1 MKEMKEVIFGS
12 DLIILKDNHV
22 TSSILPKKADE
33 LGQRIKVDSN
43 VVIEGAVY
51 SDTIE
56 VTTGPSVFKS
66 ATYANKELHVFGDL
80 VKNVKFEKAV
90 ASASA
95 VAAMPS
101 KGLCIFGS
109 DINAATVRLKNCF
122 VAGSIFAADIYL
134 ENVVVLGGV
143 FSSKTLEIDSSII
156 GTFNSP
162 EVRSRG
168 CNYLL
173 FPTAFSV
180 QPMSFIPGTVFYNLS
195 IADLGSLF
203 KNEPQKPNTGK
214 ILVDIL
220 NDSQKTSLVGADG
233 LQTVVHSYSVANRV
247 LLSDLVDFNSFENH
261 FIILSA
267 SLGSQILRQYNI
279 PLSSGD
285 IGPELSVDNIASF
298 FMDILSGKIEVQDIS
313 GETTFDELRR
323 KYGN

>member
-1 MKEMKEVIFGS
+1 MIGLDCPRLRQEDGLLHAIGCHGLDAVGAKHIHGCLAYF
-12 DLIILKDNHV
+12 HWR
-22 TSSILPKKADE
+22 T
-33 LGQRIKVDSN
+33 RIQIAVD
-43 VVIEGAVY
+43 
-51 SDTIE
+51 
-56 VTTGPSVFKS
+56 
-66 ATYANKELHVFGDL
+66 
-80 VKNVKFEKAV
+80 
-90 ASASA
+90 
-95 VAAMPS
+95 
-101 KGLCIFGS
+101 
-109 DINAATVRLKNCF
+109 
-122 VAGSIFAADIYL
+122 L

-143 FSSKTLEIDSSII
+143 FSSKTLEIDSSIL

-203 KNEPQKPNTGK
+203 KKEPQKPNTGK
-214 ILVDIL
+214 IRVDIF
-220 NDSQKTSLVGADG
+220 NDAQKTSLVGADG

-261 FIILSA
+261 FLILSA
-267 SLGSQILRQYNI
+267 SLGSQILRQYNL
-279 PLSSGD
+279 PLSSGEV
-285 IGPELSVDNIASF
+285 GPELSIENIACF

-323 KYGN
+323 KYAN